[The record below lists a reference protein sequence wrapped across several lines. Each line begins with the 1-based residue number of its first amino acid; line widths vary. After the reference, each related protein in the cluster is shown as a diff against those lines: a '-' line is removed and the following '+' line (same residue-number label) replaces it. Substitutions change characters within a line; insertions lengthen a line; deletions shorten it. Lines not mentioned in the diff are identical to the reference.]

1 MYLLIT
7 KIYFV
12 AQFHFLIN
20 AAGIFIS
27 TSLVRF
33 AKSDRSR
40 ELQGVLFGRAPSL
53 VQKEK
58 NLSQTKSFCFLQH
71 ILWISTVKYC
81 NTHQQRFMQTL
92 SWESV

>member
-58 NLSQTKSFCFLQH
+58 KYQPDQVFLLFTTH
-71 ILWISTVKYC
+71 SLDFYCEIL
-81 NTHQQRFMQTL
+81 
-92 SWESV
+92 